1 MRRFVPLQH
10 ALAFVVLEP
19 LNDHGDTDNYED
31 DHDDDDNCIHT
42 INLYDDDNDDDDDDD
57 DGDDDDDVFVG
68 YIHLLT
74 PRHAKH

>member
-1 MRRFVPLQH
+1 M
-10 ALAFVVLEP
+10 LEP

-31 DHDDDDNCIHT
+31 DHDYDDNCIHT
-42 INLYDDDNDDDDDDD
+42 INLYDDDNGDDDDDDDDD
-57 DGDDDDDVFVG
+57 DGDDDGDDDDDDVFVG